1 MKANVLLADTALALI
16 LSACEKIGSEETPT
30 PTVPELTLAEQA
42 KKYAD
47 EHSPIQGPVP
57 LVINALPKSVKVALG
72 PFVYNYAFGYDSQN
86 QWISIT
92 PDQTGSNIFS
102 ITYDPAA
109 RKATGGNI
117 SFQLNQEGL
126 AESGVGFFEN
136 GKAANN
142 QYFYKNGY
150 LVSIADSKNLTKIK
164 YSSNGDLMEWSGV
177 SHRGDKAQNV
187 YEYTDYSNTIR
198 QEILGWATPQFSYRG
213 DFLGKYSSRLLKKA
227 VINENSGNNITMEF
241 TYSFDNKGR
250 VSRMQIKRSDDQ
262 KVQYEY
268 SY

>member
-1 MKANVLLADTALALI
+1 MKTNVLLAVAALTLA

-42 KKYAD
+42 KKYTD
-47 EHSPIQGPVP
+47 EHAAIQGPVP
-57 LVINALPKSVKVALG
+57 LVVNALPKSVKVTLG
-72 PFVYNYAFGYDSQN
+72 PFISSYSFGYDSQN
-86 QWISIT
+86 QWISIVD
-92 PDQTGSNIFS
+92 DQIGSSGFS
-102 ITYDPAA
+102 ITYDPVA

-150 LVSIADSKNLTKIK
+150 LVSIADSKNLTKMK
-164 YSSNGDLMEWSGV
+164 YSSNGDLLEWSGV
-177 SHRGDKAQNV
+177 THRGDKTQNV
-187 YEYTDYSNTIR
+187 YEYTEYPNTIR
-198 QEILGWATPQFSYRG
+198 QEILGWATPQFSFRG

-227 VINENSGNNITMEF
+227 VINENTGINITMDF
-241 TYSFDNKGR
+241 TYSFDSKGR
-250 VSRMQIKRSDDQ
+250 VSKMQIKRSDDQ
-262 KVQYEY
+262 EVQYEY